1 MVNCHNK
8 GSRKHSEQNRISATL
23 NARTASTLQ
32 SELYFPADVLRDTA
46 LWVWLQGFL
55 HKGWGCSIRS
65 HFSRLLLMTLHKWIQ
80 GRQALSLG

>member
-23 NARTASTLQ
+23 SARTASTLQ
-32 SELYFPADVLRDTA
+32 SELYFPADVLKDTA

-55 HKGWGCSIRS
+55 HKGWG
-65 HFSRLLLMTLHKWIQ
+65 TLSPASTHQKAI
-80 GRQALSLG
+80 A